1 MCLLNSHQPVLNPFH
16 SPTEPAVTKITTQL
30 NPLIAKSNGHFSSSF
45 HFSFL
50 EYLTL
55 LTTLCIS
62 FLCWLWN
69 LLTSPQPSAHYHP
82 ITLLHCLV
90 ALAPGWVF
98 LSTILGTMPRCHSYL
113 AFYKSDKKH
122 FIQLHKFTL
131 QAHLDHP
138 TTLLLLK
145 FPQYSPL
152 FCSFN
157 PHILSSPLSA
167 SSLPYFLPSLWVF
180 LHLPGFTFCSLKPRM
195 SPWSTT
201 SHFFFF
207 FF

>member
-1 MCLLNSHQPVLNPFH
+1 MTLNHKPSDYNTFFPH
-16 SPTEPAVTKITTQL
+16 
-30 NPLIAKSNGHFSSSF
+30 
-45 HFSFL
+45 
-50 EYLTL
+50 
-55 LTTLCIS
+55 
-62 FLCWLWN
+62 
-69 LLTSPQPSAHYHP
+69 TSPQPSAHYHP

-152 FCSFN
+152 FCSFS

-207 FF
+207 FSSLYSQVPILC

>member
-1 MCLLNSHQPVLNPFH
+1 MTLNHKPSDYNTFFPH
-16 SPTEPAVTKITTQL
+16 
-30 NPLIAKSNGHFSSSF
+30 
-45 HFSFL
+45 
-50 EYLTL
+50 
-55 LTTLCIS
+55 
-62 FLCWLWN
+62 
-69 LLTSPQPSAHYHP
+69 TSPQPSAHYHP

-167 SSLPYFLPSLWVF
+167 SSLPYFLPSLSLPASPRFHF
-180 LHLPGFTFCSLKPRM
+180 LLPQAQNESMVNYFTFFL
-195 SPWSTT
+195 
-201 SHFFFF
+201 FFF
-207 FF
+207 